1 MDNNNQKEQKP
12 GIGFA
17 APGVALGEYSNVAFI
32 NNSAV
37 DFVLDFARSLPAI
50 GQPTI
55 CSRVIMAPENAKAL
69 CLQLKEVVENY
80 ERNFGE
86 IKLPMAQPAQ
96 PEGGR
101 TIAPFGDGLNHGQ
114 A

>member
-1 MDNNNQKEQKP
+1 MDNNNQKEQQT
-12 GIGFA
+12 GLGFA
-17 APGVALGEYSNVAFI
+17 APGVALGEYSNMALVT
-32 NNSAV
+32 NSAV
-37 DFVLDFARSLPAI
+37 DFVLDFARTLPGL

-55 CSRVIMAPENAKAL
+55 WSRVVMAPENAKTL
-69 CLQLKEVVENY
+69 CLQLKEAIENY